1 MKKLSQFLKKHN
13 IIDSDDYWDRDIEEL
28 DIIDE
33 KISRFLKE
41 YQLDEEDIIDVI
53 YSVIEDLEKSKKI
66 KTEEIIWKK

>member
-1 MKKLSQFLKKHN
+1 M
-13 IIDSDDYWDRDIEEL
+13 
-28 DIIDE
+28 DIIYE

-41 YQLDEEDIIDVI
+41 YHLDEADIIDVI